1 MLPHFNA
8 STRNVARFNAR
19 FLLLLHSK
27 VCSTMQSRRTMPG
40 AGKQA
45 QKKNGAAFA
54 SLSRCHATI
63 LEWRKLLPRL
73 WWSFLPAIDFAEGP
87 TYILAW

>member
-1 MLPHFNA
+1 MFPHFNA
-8 STRNVARFNAR
+8 STRNVVRFNAR

-27 VCSTMQSRRTMPG
+27 VRSTMQSRRTMPG

-45 QKKNGAAFA
+45 QKNGAAFA